1 MQAVNAASRTSVI
14 PASNRV
20 GARRVMREPEYTNMA
35 RKSSAAVLQQI
46 ATSGRR
52 SADYYPLN
60 WTQDD

>member
-1 MQAVNAASRTSVI
+1 MQAVNADSSRTSI

-20 GARRVMREPEYTNMA
+20 GAQRVMREPEYTNMA

-60 WTQDD
+60 